1 MKDANFRETQKPK
14 PLIFIQGQMMIM
26 MIKIN
31 DYADDDG
38 DES

>member
-1 MKDANFRETQKPK
+1 
-14 PLIFIQGQMMIM
+14 MIM

-38 DES
+38 DERSWTDIMLEMKAINYFTK